1 MDSLEIMAESPAE
14 EPEKNN
20 TNNQYAL
27 EELIQLAS
35 STNYQEILQR
45 LVDEPSAVRRDML
58 TNELAKILGV
68 SRTAIRG
75 ELKNISEANANLG
88 NQADN
93 SQSPDGKMIAKF
105 PGLVDLVKS
114 EDGKV
119 VFLVK
124 DCNELEMLASWTDPA
139 GETFYPPSQQYI
151 KFPLVEG
158 YNVMR
163 HYLDLDEQQL
173 FDDLLTYFKR
183 FSYLDDDV
191 WPIVILS
198 VFLSYLQDHEDV
210 RYIPVIYF
218 YAVAQRGKSRTAKTF
233 LSVCYRGIHLLDIR
247 QANIVRFAQNLGA
260 TLFFDVTD
268 LWKTAEKSDGTDILL
283 GRFEKGCQVVRVLY
297 PDKGPFA
304 DQMYFDVYGS
314 TIVATNEPASPI
326 FESRCISITM
336 PNKPGI
342 YENLLPEMGVELK
355 ERLTAWRA
363 KYMGRPLPVVEPIS
377 GLIGRLWEISEPLFR
392 LASIV
397 APDTAE
403 KMKNVLLEVS
413 DQKAKDLKDTLEG
426 QIVSAISTLAQ
437 FGATESLPIKV
448 EAIRTKVNDL
458 KPEHFRI
465 SPQKI
470 GKKIQSLSIST
481 KQLNGYS
488 HVVITRTELATLK
501 EQYGIENNQIT
512 LQQTQLPDAY
522 QEVAMRSEG

>member
-1 MDSLEIMAESPAE
+1 MESSEILVELPAE
-14 EPEKNN
+14 EV
-20 TNNQYAL
+20 TIDNQCSL
-27 EELIQLAS
+27 EELIQQAS
-35 STNYQEILQR
+35 SSNYGEILQR
-45 LVDEPSAVRRDML
+45 LAEEPSVVKRDML
-58 TNELAKILGV
+58 SNELSKVLRV

-75 ELKNISEANANLG
+75 ELKKIIDANAN
-88 NQADN
+88 QDN
-93 SQSPDGKMIAKF
+93 RDDNGQPGDGKTMTAKF
-105 PGLVDLVKS
+105 PGLVDLVKDDS
-114 EDGKV
+114 GKV
-119 VFLVK
+119 VFLIK
-124 DCNELEMLASWTDPA
+124 DCNELEMVTSWTAPT
-139 GETFYPPSQQYI
+139 GETYCPPGAQYI

-158 YNVMR
+158 CNVMK
-163 HYLDLDEQQL
+163 HYFDLDGQQL
-173 FDDLLTYFKR
+173 FNDLLTYFKR

-198 VFLSYLQDHEDV
+198 VFLSYLQDHDDV

-247 QANIVRFAQNLGA
+247 QANIVRFSQNLGA

-304 DQMYFDVYGS
+304 DQVYFDVYGS

-342 YENLLPEMGVELK
+342 YENLLPEMGIELK

-363 KYMGRPLPVVEPIS
+363 KYMDRPLPNVDVIP
-377 GLIGRLWEISEPLFR
+377 GLTGRLWEISEPLFR
-392 LASIV
+392 LAAII
-397 APDTAE
+397 APAAADQ
-403 KMKNVLLEVS
+403 MKNVLLDVS
-413 DQKAKDLKDTLEG
+413 QQKAKDMKDTLEG
-426 QIVSAISTLAQ
+426 QIVSAIATLAQ
-437 FGATESLPIKV
+437 FAGTESLPIKV

-501 EQYGIENNQIT
+501 EQYGIEDHQIII
-512 LQQTQLPDAY
+512 QQTQLPDAY
-522 QEVAMRSEG
+522 QDVAMQSEG

>member
-1 MDSLEIMAESPAE
+1 MDSSEILVESPAE
-14 EPEKNN
+14 VT
-20 TNNQYAL
+20 TNNQRSI
-27 EELIQLAS
+27 EELIQQAS
-35 STNYQEILQR
+35 STNYGEILQR
-45 LVDEPSAVRRDML
+45 LADDPSAVRRDIL
-58 TNELAKILGV
+58 SNELAKILGV
-68 SRTAIRG
+68 SRASIRG
-75 ELKNISEANANLG
+75 ELKNLVEANTNLG
-88 NQADN
+88 NQNEN
-93 SQSPDGKMIAKF
+93 SQSVNGKMIAKF

-114 EDGKV
+114 EDGQV

-124 DCNELEMLASWTDPA
+124 DCNELEMVTSWTDPA
-139 GETFYPPSQQYI
+139 GETFYPPSQQHI

-163 HYLDLDEQQL
+163 HHLDLDEQQL
-173 FDDLLTYFKR
+173 FEDLLAYFKR
-183 FSYLDDDV
+183 FSYLDDEV

-342 YENLLPEMGVELK
+342 YENLLPEMGIELK

-363 KYMGRPLPVVEPIS
+363 KFMDKPLPVVEPIS

-392 LASIV
+392 LATIV
-397 APDTAE
+397 APDATE
-403 KMKNVLLEVS
+403 KMKSVLLDVS
-413 DQKAKDLKDTLEG
+413 DQKAKDMKDTLEG
-426 QIVSAISTLAQ
+426 QIVSAISILAQ

-448 EAIRTKVNDL
+448 ETIRTKVNDL

-501 EQYGIENNQIT
+501 EQYGIVDNQT
-512 LQQTQLPDAY
+512 TAQQVQLPDAY
-522 QEVAMRSEG
+522 LKVAQLNEA